1 MRRRSEPTIAGVRTV
16 VMQSGPEASEEAIVF
31 VHGNPG
37 FSRDWEDLMERA
49 GAICRCVAPDMPG
62 FGRSDKPETFD
73 YTVEGYAR
81 HLGALLTYLGVR
93 RVHLVLHNFGGPWGL
108 TWAVDNPSAL
118 VSLTLMN
125 TGALPGYRW
134 HLFARLW
141 RTPVIGE
148 AVMATTTRS
157 GFHIL
162 IKRGNPHGLP
172 KAFVDAMYDCL
183 DPGTKRAVLR
193 LYRATSNPGAL
204 AEKSGALFAIGPA
217 PFSSS
222 GAALTLISRRITRS
236 DNAMSFRR
244 RRSSFWNR
252 AATGR
257 TRTILSK
264 SLRWRCHFGARPCQK
279 PRRHDV
285 CARRAAMVITF
296 FKGFSC

>member
-1 MRRRSEPTIAGVRTV
+1 MLRRSEPTIAGVRTV

-31 VHGNPG
+31 VHCNPG

-81 HLGALLTYLGVR
+81 HLGALLTHLAVR

-118 VSLTLMN
+118 ASLTLIN
-125 TGALPGYRW
+125 TGVLPGYRW

-148 AVMATTTRS
+148 AVMATMTRS

-183 DPGTKRAVLR
+183 DPETKRAVLR
-193 LYRATSNPGAL
+193 LYRATSNPGEL
-204 AEKSGALFAIGPA
+204 AERVGRAFRDWTGPVLVIWGRADPYISSNYAERQREAFPTAWVVLLEQSGHWPHADDPEQVASLAI
-217 PFSSS
+217 PFWREAVSK
-222 GAALTLISRRITRS
+222 
-236 DNAMSFRR
+236 
-244 RRSSFWNR
+244 
-252 AATGR
+252 AT
-257 TRTILSK
+257 T
-264 SLRWRCHFGARPCQK
+264 A
-279 PRRHDV
+279 
-285 CARRAAMVITF
+285 
-296 FKGFSC
+296 